1 MAFEL
6 KIKNIGK
13 LTDATI
19 RIGQFTVLAGPNNT
33 GKSFVS
39 KLLYSIFD
47 AGNANLAEV
56 FIKDLMSP
64 IKEYRWAFSTSNVL
78 HINEVVESFFEEIKK
93 VESACLDFSNK
104 GTVGLD
110 VIIPRLTDSMET
122 MQAMYP
128 DVRASVES
136 YPELQRSRFHGHS
149 VRKRELD
156 GLKKDLNELQRTLN
170 DLDEI
175 QIILSGLELKI
186 RENLI
191 QNFQVPNISGLR
203 GNENAPPKIDIDTL
217 GEFEYSD
224 ELVVSKVDFAGIE
237 QLQQYSKVIYL
248 ESPVYWKLKNALEN
262 IRISPRFRHSDREQ
276 ISGIPGYFYDLASAL
291 RQQYS
296 GTMDFPEIYDKLT
309 GKDILGGK
317 IVISDSGD
325 LSFQENDRSFSL
337 PVTATGVANLGI
349 LALLIE
355 RKVLDKGSFIFIDEP
370 EAHLHPAW
378 QVVMAETLFA
388 LAKGGVHVVIA
399 THSADILKWL
409 EVHVKKNPSDEDMI
423 ALNKFP
429 VNGDDAEEQDFSDK
443 IAAIKQE
450 LTRPFAKLYM
460 AGL

>member
-1 MAFEL
+1 MSFEL
-6 KIKNIGK
+6 KIKNLGK
-13 LTDATI
+13 LTDATV

-39 KLLYSIFD
+39 KSLYSIFD
-47 AGNANLAEV
+47 AANANLAEV
-56 FIKDLMSP
+56 VMKDLISP
-64 IKEYRWAFSTSNVL
+64 IENYISAFSRFDRSDDDVSG
-78 HINEVVESFFEEIKK
+78 SFLEEFEKMN
-93 VESACLDFSNK
+93 SAYMDFSNK

-110 VIIPRLTDSMET
+110 LIIRRLTDSIGA

-128 DVRASVES
+128 DVRAYVKSASEQQKS
-136 YPELQRSRFHGHS
+136 LFPDPYFKENMLN
-149 VRKRELD
+149 
-156 GLKKDLNELQRTLN
+156 GLKKDLNELQRRLN
-170 DLDEI
+170 DMDEV

-191 QNFQVPNISGLR
+191 QNFQVPNLSDLR
-203 GNENAPPKIDIDTL
+203 ANENALPRVNIDFL
-217 GEFEYSD
+217 GEFLFSD
-224 ELVVSKVDFAGIE
+224 ELGVSSVKFSGIE

-262 IRISPRFRHSDREQ
+262 IRLSPRFRHSEREQ

-296 GTMDFPEIYDKLT
+296 GDMDFPEVYEKLT
-309 GKDILGGK
+309 GKLGGK
-317 IVISDSGD
+317 IVISDTGD
-325 LSFQENDRSFSL
+325 LSFQESGRSFSL
-337 PVTATGVANLGI
+337 PVTAMGVANLGI

-355 RKVLDKGSFIFIDEP
+355 RKVLDKDAFIFIDEP

-388 LAKGGVHVVIA
+388 LAKGGAHVVIA
-399 THSADILKWL
+399 THSVDILKWL
-409 EVHVKKNPSDEDMI
+409 EVHVKKHPDDEDMI

-429 VNGDDAEEQDFSDK
+429 ANGDDADEQDFSDRM
-443 IAAIKQE
+443 AVIKEE
-450 LTRPFAKLYM
+450 LTRPFANLYT